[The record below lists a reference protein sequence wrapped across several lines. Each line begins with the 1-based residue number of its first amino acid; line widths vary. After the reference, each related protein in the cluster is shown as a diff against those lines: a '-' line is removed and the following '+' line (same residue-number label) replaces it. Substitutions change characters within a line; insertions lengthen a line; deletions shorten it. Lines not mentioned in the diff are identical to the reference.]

1 MSQQS
6 DTTPAKESKFARL
19 AERIKTAYDYCA
31 GGVWRDSRETWKV
44 KAVKIANLSV
54 RGFLNADLQTQACA
68 MTFRT
73 LLALVPA
80 LALLLAIARGFGFQ
94 DLLQQQL
101 YYSLPSQHKALEA
114 AFGFVDSYLSQA
126 SEGIFVGVGIVF
138 LLWTL
143 ISLLMSAE
151 DAFNSI
157 WNVRSGRSI
166 WRKITDYIAI
176 LLVLPVLMICSAG
189 LTLLMS
195 STLQHFLD
203 FDFIRPAI
211 NWLIDLGSLIFTSLF
226 FAGAY
231 ILIPNTK
238 VKIVNAL
245 VIGFFVAVAFQI
257 LQWLFVTGQMYV
269 TRYNAIYGSFSFLP
283 LLLIWSQLVWLITLI
298 GALLCYASQ
307 NAGQFNYYI
316 DVDNISLDYR
326 RKVILAVMAVIA
338 KRFADN
344 LPPMTATE
352 IAHRY
357 KLPISLVTS
366 IVLSLHR
373 AGLVNF
379 LAHPG
384 DFGEH
389 PLQPALDVGSLTCG
403 EVMRRLQTVGS
414 SDFIPDFDK
423 EFASAVSLAEEITSA
438 MTDAADKTNIVSLN
452 ISI

>member
-1 MSQQS
+1 MSQ
-6 DTTPAKESKFARL
+6 TPETPPAKESRFARIVR
-19 AERIKTAYDYCA
+19 RINAAYEYCA

-54 RGFLNADLQTQACA
+54 RGFMSADLQTQACA

-80 LALLLAIARGFGFQ
+80 LALALAIARGFGFQ
-94 DLLQQQL
+94 DILQEQL
-101 YYSLPSQHKALEA
+101 YHSLPSQHKALEA
-114 AFGFVDSYLSQA
+114 AFVFVDSYLSQA

-143 ISLLMSAE
+143 ISLLMSVE
-151 DAFNSI
+151 DSFNSI
-157 WNVRSGRSI
+157 WNVSSGRSI

-176 LLVLPVLMICSAG
+176 LLVLPILMICSAG

-195 STLQHFLD
+195 STLQHLLD
-203 FDFIRPAI
+203 FDFMRPAI
-211 NWLIDLGSLIFTSLF
+211 NWLVDLGSLIFTSLF

-238 VKIVNAL
+238 VKVVNAL

-257 LQWLFVTGQMYV
+257 LQWVFVTGQMYV

-307 NAGQFNYYI
+307 SAGRFNFYI
-316 DVDNISLDYR
+316 DVDNISLHYK
-326 RKVILAVMAVIA
+326 RKVILAVMAIIA
-338 KRFADN
+338 KRFAAN
-344 LPPMTATE
+344 LPPMTAGA
-352 IAHRY
+352 IALRY
-357 KLPISLVTS
+357 DLPMSLVTP
-366 IVLSLHR
+366 IVQSLHR
-373 AGLVNF
+373 AGLVNY

-389 PLQPALDVGSLTCG
+389 PLQPAMDVTDLTCG
-403 EVMRRLQTVGS
+403 EVLRRLQTVGS
-414 SDFIPDFDK
+414 SDFIPGFDK
-423 EFASAVSLAEEITSA
+423 EFAGVVAVAERITDA
-438 MTDAADKTNIVSLN
+438 MTETADKTNIVSLN

>member
-1 MSQQS
+1 M
-6 DTTPAKESKFARL
+6 
-19 AERIKTAYDYCA
+19 
-31 GGVWRDSRETWKV
+31 WRDSRETWKV

-157 WNVRSGRSI
+157 WDVRSGRSI

-195 STLQHFLD
+195 STLQHLLD

-211 NWLIDLGSLIFTSLF
+211 NWLIDLCSLILTSLF

-231 ILIPNTK
+231 MLIPNTK
-238 VKIVNAL
+238 VKVVNAL
-245 VIGFFVAVAFQI
+245 VVGFFVAVAFQI
-257 LQWLFVTGQMYV
+257 LQWL
-269 TRYNAIYGSFSFLP
+269 
-283 LLLIWSQLVWLITLI
+283 LLQ
-298 GALLCYASQ
+298 ARC
-307 NAGQFNYYI
+307 
-316 DVDNISLDYR
+316 
-326 RKVILAVMAVIA
+326 M
-338 KRFADN
+338 
-344 LPPMTATE
+344 
-352 IAHRY
+352 
-357 KLPISLVTS
+357 
-366 IVLSLHR
+366 
-373 AGLVNF
+373 
-379 LAHPG
+379 
-384 DFGEH
+384 
-389 PLQPALDVGSLTCG
+389 
-403 EVMRRLQTVGS
+403 
-414 SDFIPDFDK
+414 
-423 EFASAVSLAEEITSA
+423 
-438 MTDAADKTNIVSLN
+438 
-452 ISI
+452 